1 LRRLV
6 VFNGGFLTE
15 RRVRRILRLA
25 GHDIRLG
32 WPGPD
37 DLVGV
42 WGQRPTSRRGL
53 SVAARTG
60 AGVLHVEDA
69 FLRSVRPGRA
79 GDPPLGLHLDRQG
92 VHFDGSAPSDLET
105 LLATHP
111 LNDPALIARAEAAV
125 MRLRAGHLSKYNA
138 FDPAAPVPAPGFV
151 LVIDQTL
158 GDASVRAS
166 GADRDT
172 FRRMLATARAEHPD
186 RLIVVKSHPETTLGF
201 RAGHLDTA
209 DLPPKALLLRDPVS
223 PWALL
228 DHAAAVYTLSSQM
241 GFEAILAGHRP
252 VVFGQPFYAG
262 WDLTDDRMPVNRRK
276 RTLSI
281 AQLFAGAM
289 ILYPVWYDPCR
300 DRLCTLEDAITS
312 LEAQTRAWREDHK
325 GWVAAG
331 MRLWKRKP
339 LQAFFGT
346 ERAMVFAEGD
356 RAIAAAKGGRRLMV
370 WAGKTTSDLTAAGA
384 FRVED
389 GFLRSRGLGAD
400 LVPPWSLCLDDL
412 GIYYDPTQESRLE
425 RLIAASDDLPADAR
439 DRARALIGRL
449 TGAGLSKYNLG
460 GTTLPQTL
468 PVGHRILVPGQV
480 EDDASIR
487 LGAGIVN
494 TNRGLLV
501 AAREA
506 NPDAVILYKPHPDV
520 EAGLRPGKVADAA
533 ALADVI
539 LDRTDP
545 VAALDA
551 VDAVWTMTSTL
562 GFEALLRGKPVVCLG
577 TPFYAGW
584 GLTKDRGP
592 TLPRRAVRPDLL
604 ALVHAT
610 LIQYP
615 RYHDPVTN
623 LPCPVEVI
631 VDRLVDGT
639 LPAPGRVNRLI
650 AKLQGALATH
660 AHRWR

>member
-1 LRRLV
+1 LRRLF

-25 GHDIRLG
+25 GHEIRLG

-37 DLVGV
+37 DLVAL

-186 RLIVVKSHPETTLGF
+186 RLIVVKSHPETSLGL

-209 DLPPKALLLRDPVS
+209 GLPPKALLLRDPVS

-252 VVFGQPFYAG
+252 VVLHHFTDHRGRQQARHAGEIAAGFG
-262 WDLTDDRMPVNRRK
+262 V
-276 RTLSI
+276 
-281 AQLFAGAM
+281 AGAHENAAVLCLQGKDM
-289 ILYPVWYDPCR
+289 T
-300 DRLCTLEDAITS
+300 RLHKIGRLGVAGHGRLHRACTIGRADARGDARGRFDGHG
-312 LEAQTRAWREDHK
+312 EGGAVARA
-325 GWVAAG
+325 VAAG
-331 MRLWKRKP
+331 HGWQLEPFAAFAGERQTD
-339 LQAFFGT
+339 QAARMAGH
-346 ERAMVFAEGD
+346 EVDGLRAHVF
-356 RAIAAAKGGRRLMV
+356 RRQHQITFVLAILFV
-370 WAGKTTSDLTAAGA
+370 NQDDHAAGS
-384 FRVED
+384 E
-389 GFLRSRGLGAD
+389 LGNEF
-400 LVPPWSLCLDDL
+400 
-412 GIYYDPTQESRLE
+412 GYR
-425 RLIAASDDLPADAR
+425 
-439 DRARALIGRL
+439 
-449 TGAGLSKYNLG
+449 
-460 GTTLPQTL
+460 
-468 PVGHRILVPGQV
+468 
-480 EDDASIR
+480 
-487 LGAGIVN
+487 
-494 TNRGLLV
+494 
-501 AAREA
+501 
-506 NPDAVILYKPHPDV
+506 
-520 EAGLRPGKVADAA
+520 
-533 ALADVI
+533 
-539 LDRTDP
+539 
-545 VAALDA
+545 
-551 VDAVWTMTSTL
+551 
-562 GFEALLRGKPVVCLG
+562 
-577 TPFYAGW
+577 
-584 GLTKDRGP
+584 
-592 TLPRRAVRPDLL
+592 
-604 ALVHAT
+604 
-610 LIQYP
+610 
-615 RYHDPVTN
+615 
-623 LPCPVEVI
+623 
-631 VDRLVDGT
+631 
-639 LPAPGRVNRLI
+639 
-650 AKLQGALATH
+650 
-660 AHRWR
+660 